1 MFRHLRFLQ
10 TCRHGTWQPVT
21 RRFSD
26 LIKVLPEVR
35 NALANGEPVVALES
49 TVITHGMP
57 HPHNIR
63 TAQRV
68 VQIVRE
74 HRATPATI
82 AIINGKLRIGL
93 TEDELEWLAS
103 TENPVL
109 KTSRRDLSMVVS
121 KGWSGG
127 TTVAAT
133 MIAAYKAGISVFVTG
148 GIGGVHRGGHSSLD
162 VSADLT
168 ELGRTPIAVV
178 SAGVKSI
185 LDIGRTLEYL
195 ETQGVSV
202 LTYGHTTDFPAFFT
216 QKSGFHSPYN
226 ITTPE
231 EAAEVI
237 DNHFSLGLDSGLL
250 IAVPI
255 PEQHSA
261 QKVEDAIQRAVE
273 QAREEGVRGD
283 KVTPYI
289 LGKVDKL
296 TQGKSLAAN
305 IALMENNAAV
315 GSQLAWALSHRRR
328 KHYHNLPT
336 SNLQAKTPQ
345 ADVLIKSNKPV
356 VVGASVV
363 DFVAKTKDPEVKL
376 GGMTNPGTLTQSFG
390 GVGRNVADCMSRLG
404 AMPLLVSAVG
414 NDPHAASFYIYS
426 THMDVSG
433 VSQLEDQRTAT
444 YCAVLNGDGE
454 LVLGVGDMDINNRIS
469 PDLVSKFASA
479 IELAPFVCVDGNI
492 PEETVRYILKLCH
505 YLQVPAWYEPTCVV
519 KSSKPF
525 ESDAWKNITYLSP
538 NLTELR
544 MIYRMVTGHEEPV
557 GVGSS
562 RLDWTPCLHVTL
574 SIPEEDPILSPRLQ
588 EAVPRG
594 GPDLVPEATGGRV
607 PSQIAIPEEDPTL
620 SQRLQE
626 AVFLVRPL
634 LEYLHCVVV
643 TLSRDGVLVC
653 RNTEQQSSFPVG
665 KGNNTVKKTML
676 TAVHY
681 PVFPKTEQQVVN
693 VSGAGDCFSAGMM
706 HGMLQGLPPDVCVKQ
721 GLLAAYNS
729 TQTHSAVP
737 ASLDCADFSEE
748 NIKKL
753 HWPTYSIPI

>member
-1 MFRHLRFLQ
+1 MLRQLRFLQ
-10 TCRHGTWQPVT
+10 ACRHGTWRPFR

-26 LIKVLPEVR
+26 LIKILPEVR
-35 NALANGEPVVALES
+35 KALANGEPVVALES

-57 HPHNIR
+57 YPHNIR

-93 TEDELEWLAS
+93 KEDELEWLAK
-103 TENPVL
+103 TEDPVL

-133 MIAAYKAGISVFVTG
+133 MIAANKAGIPVFVTG
-148 GIGGVHRGGHSSLD
+148 GIGGVHRGGHSTLD

-185 LDIGRTLEYL
+185 LDISRTLEYL

-202 LTYGHTTDFPAFFT
+202 MTYGNTTDFPAFFT

-226 ITTPE
+226 VTSPE

-255 PEQHSA
+255 PEQHAA
-261 QKVEDAIQRAVE
+261 QKVEDAIQRAVQ
-273 QAREEGVRGD
+273 QASEEGVRGD

-289 LGKVDKL
+289 LGKVDEL

-336 SNLQAKTPQ
+336 SNLQAKSPLT
-345 ADVLIKSNKPV
+345 DVV

-390 GVGRNVADCMSRLG
+390 GVGRNMQG
-404 AMPLLVSAVG
+404 
-414 NDPHAASFYIYS
+414 
-426 THMDVSG
+426 
-433 VSQLEDQRTAT
+433 
-444 YCAVLNGDGE
+444 
-454 LVLGVGDMDINNRIS
+454 
-469 PDLVSKFASA
+469 
-479 IELAPFVCVDGNI
+479 CVWS
-492 PEETVRYILKLCH
+492 
-505 YLQVPAWYEPTCVV
+505 VPA
-519 KSSKPF
+519 
-525 ESDAWKNITYLSP
+525 
-538 NLTELR
+538 
-544 MIYRMVTGHEEPV
+544 
-557 GVGSS
+557 
-562 RLDWTPCLHVTL
+562 
-574 SIPEEDPILSPRLQ
+574 
-588 EAVPRG
+588 G
-594 GPDLVPEATGGRV
+594 GPENCH
-607 PSQIAIPEEDPTL
+607 
-620 SQRLQE
+620 
-626 AVFLVRPL
+626 L
-634 LEYLHCVVV
+634 LC
-643 TLSRDGVLVC
+643 C
-653 RNTEQQSSFPVG
+653 
-665 KGNNTVKKTML
+665 
-676 TAVHY
+676 
-681 PVFPKTEQQVVN
+681 
-693 VSGAGDCFSAGMM
+693 
-706 HGMLQGLPPDVCVKQ
+706 
-721 GLLAAYNS
+721 
-729 TQTHSAVP
+729 
-737 ASLDCADFSEE
+737 SERRG
-748 NIKKL
+748 
-753 HWPTYSIPI
+753 

>member
-10 TCRHGTWQPVT
+10 ACRHGSQTGT

-557 GVGSS
+557 V
-562 RLDWTPCLHVTL
+562 
-574 SIPEEDPILSPRLQ
+574 
-588 EAVPRG
+588 
-594 GPDLVPEATGGRV
+594 
-607 PSQIAIPEEDPTL
+607 PEEDPTL

>member
-390 GVGRNVADCMSRLG
+390 GVGRNVADCMSQLGAMPNTGSKLSVLPQLKAQGRGKYADFQCVLVSDCMSQLG

-557 GVGSS
+557 V
-562 RLDWTPCLHVTL
+562 
-574 SIPEEDPILSPRLQ
+574 
-588 EAVPRG
+588 
-594 GPDLVPEATGGRV
+594 
-607 PSQIAIPEEDPTL
+607 PEEDPTL

>member
-1 MFRHLRFLQ
+1 MLRQLRFLQ
-10 TCRHGTWQPVT
+10 ACRHGTWRPFR

-26 LIKVLPEVR
+26 LIKILPEVR
-35 NALANGEPVVALES
+35 KALANGEPVVALES

-57 HPHNIR
+57 YPHNIR

-93 TEDELEWLAS
+93 KEDELEWLAK
-103 TENPVL
+103 TEDPVL

-133 MIAAYKAGISVFVTG
+133 MIAANKAGIPVFVTG
-148 GIGGVHRGGHSSLD
+148 GIGGVHRGGHSTLD

-185 LDIGRTLEYL
+185 LDISRTLEYL

-202 LTYGHTTDFPAFFT
+202 MTYGNTTDFPAFFT

-226 ITTPE
+226 VTSPE

-255 PEQHSA
+255 PEQHAA
-261 QKVEDAIQRAVE
+261 QKVEDAIQRAVQ
-273 QAREEGVRGD
+273 QASEEGVRGD

-289 LGKVDKL
+289 LGKVDEL

-336 SNLQAKTPQ
+336 SNLQAKSPLT
-345 ADVLIKSNKPV
+345 DVVIKSNKPV

-390 GVGRNVADCMSRLG
+390 GVGRNIADCMSRLG

-426 THMDVSG
+426 AHMDVSG

-444 YCAVLNGDGE
+444 YCAVLNGEGE
-454 LVLGVGDMDINNRIS
+454 LVLGVGDMDINDQIS
-469 PDLVSKFASA
+469 PNLVSKFASA
-479 IELAPFVCVDGNI
+479 IELAPFVCVDGNV
-492 PEETVRYILKLCH
+492 PEETVSYILKLCH
-505 YLQVPAWYEPTCVV
+505 YLQVPAWYEPTCVL

-525 ESDAWKNITYLSP
+525 RSDAWKNITYLSP

-544 MIYRMVTGHEEPV
+544 AIYRMVTGHEEP
-557 GVGSS
+557 
-562 RLDWTPCLHVTL
+562 
-574 SIPEEDPILSPRLQ
+574 
-588 EAVPRG
+588 
-594 GPDLVPEATGGRV
+594 LV
-607 PSQIAIPEEDPTL
+607 PEEDPTL

-634 LEYLHCVVV
+634 LEYLHCVIV

-665 KGNNTVKKTML
+665 KGNNTIKKTML

-681 PVFPKTEQQVVN
+681 PVFPKTEQQVIN
-693 VSGAGDCFSAGMM
+693 VSGAGDCLSAGMM
-706 HGMLQGLPPDVCVKQ
+706 HGMLQGLPPDICIKQ

-737 ASLDCADFSEE
+737 SNIDCTDFSEE

-753 HWPTYSIPI
+753 HWPTYTIPI